1 MGVAASTDRV
11 HGVLDNSAGRK
22 IQVCLEHEHT
32 YTLMDTHR
40 STSTLAL
47 KLLESFFFFFFQ
59 FGWDANT
66 NKNSLDMYQN
76 NSIGLFEVLWNSIKK
91 IL

>member
-11 HGVLDNSAGRK
+11 HGVLDNSTGRK
-22 IQVCLEHEHT
+22 IQVGLEHEHT

-47 KLLESFFFFFFQ
+47 KLLEMFFFFF
-59 FGWDANT
+59 
-66 NKNSLDMYQN
+66 SLGGMLTLTK
-76 NSIGLFEVLWNSIKK
+76 IVLTCTK
-91 IL
+91 IIP